1 MKPTADTRKPHRG
14 PSRSL
19 VIALDVGTTFSGVS
33 YAILEPGEVPKIHG
47 VTRYAFPLVFRLV
60 ATTHGTRFVSFPG
73 QEHVAGNSKIP
84 SVMFYDRSGNM
95 RAAGAEAESASVLSQ
110 AEDEGWAKI
119 EL

>member
-1 MKPTADTRKPHRG
+1 MMPTADTRKPHRG

-47 VTRYAFPLVFRLV
+47 VTRYAFTLVFRLRWI
-60 ATTHGTRFVSFPG
+60 THARFASFPG

-84 SVMFYDRSGNM
+84 SVMFYDKSGNM
-95 RAAGAEAESASVLSQ
+95 RAAGAEAESASILSQ
-110 AEDEGWAKI
+110 AEDEGWTKI